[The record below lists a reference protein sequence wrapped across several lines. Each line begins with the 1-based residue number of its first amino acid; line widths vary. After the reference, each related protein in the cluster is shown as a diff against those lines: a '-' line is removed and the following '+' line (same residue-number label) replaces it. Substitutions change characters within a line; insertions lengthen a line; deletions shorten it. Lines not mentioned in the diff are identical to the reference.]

1 MFTRINV
8 DILYIINILNA
19 DDLINNSLS
28 MNNFTKKKQKTKTK
42 KIKRNTWVKVYF
54 TKQANNGILSNCIV

>member
-28 MNNFTKKKQKTKTK
+28 MNNFTKKNKKQKQ
-42 KIKRNTWVKVYF
+42 KR
-54 TKQANNGILSNCIV
+54 